1 MSLSTL
7 ASLLVPFHL
16 ALRIPGNWWTNFPIT
31 LCYLFASPCTSWLWQ
46 KPGSHLRILPP
57 QGLLLLHPATDR
69 WCDFHSPSL
78 WWWSCFLETREFCS
92 TTLSCFL
99 LAVICWPP
107 SESSS
112 WNVQSQECFASAFT
126 VQSSSRGIL
135 MLYKQ
140 SIPYLGL
147 SVSFSLRT
155 SSFIQF
161 YTQLATVWSL
171 TSVKTVPKP

>member
-1 MSLSTL
+1 MNKLPCNFVLFICFSLH
-7 ASLLVPFHL
+7 LLVVAETWVPPEDSPS
-16 ALRIPGNWWTNFPIT
+16 PG
-31 LCYLFASPCTSWLWQ
+31 AHSATSC
-46 KPGSHLRILPP
+46 
-57 QGLLLLHPATDR
+57 TDR
-69 WCDFHSPSL
+69 WCDFRSPSL

-92 TTLSCFL
+92 ITLSCFL

-112 WNVQSQECFASAFT
+112 WNVQSQGCFASAFT
-126 VQSSSRGIL
+126 VQSSSRGIF

-161 YTQLATVWSL
+161 YPQLATV
-171 TSVKTVPKP
+171 